1 MVYNLLP
8 GDCAIV
14 LPEHAGSAADEE
26 LPEIVLMD
34 ELILSS
40 TCIGSRAETPHC
52 SRKNYAPKALLTT
65 ELAEHAQVLHA
76 RATNANVDN
85 SVQVDNASKPDPE
98 LIGLS
103 KPVRDLSKD
112 VRVGSVRIIES
123 RSINQEDLFTI
134 RHNAWYYFNLTGTC
148 HN

>member
-1 MVYNLLP
+1 V
-8 GDCAIV
+8 
-14 LPEHAGSAADEE
+14 
-26 LPEIVLMD
+26 D

-52 SRKNYAPKALLTT
+52 SRKNDAPKALLTT

-103 KPVRDLSKD
+103 EPVRDLSKD
-112 VRVGSVRIIES
+112 VCVGSVRIIES

-134 RHNAWYYFNLTGTC
+134 RHNAWYYFNFTGAC